1 MNDPEFRQMV
11 NKAIFIV
18 SVVLVF
24 TIPLFFV
31 FKNKLLISE
40 SNLLKD
46 ITNKKEMMIYIT
58 ENNCNKCNTLKKEL
72 DKKDIEYELIN
83 KDKSKDYNK
92 IIQRLGLD
100 SSNIYSPTLIYIEK
114 GELISYMVDIETKES
129 LNDYL
134 KNYK

>member
-46 ITNKKEMMIYIT
+46 ITNKNEMMIYIT

-114 GELISYMVDIETKES
+114 GELISYMVDIESKES

>member
-58 ENNCNKCNTLKKEL
+58 ENNCKKCNTLKKEL

-114 GELISYMVDIETKES
+114 GELISYMVDIESKE
-129 LNDYL
+129 YL
-134 KNYK
+134 KEYLNNYK

>member
-1 MNDPEFRQMV
+1 
-11 NKAIFIV
+11 
-18 SVVLVF
+18 
-24 TIPLFFV
+24 
-31 FKNKLLISE
+31 
-40 SNLLKD
+40 
-46 ITNKKEMMIYIT
+46 MMIYIT

-114 GELISYMVDIETKES
+114 GELISYMVDIESKES

>member
-114 GELISYMVDIETKES
+114 GELISYMVDIESKES

>member
-58 ENNCNKCNTLKKEL
+58 ENNCNKCNTLKREL

>member
-1 MNDPEFRQMV
+1 MNDPEFRQMA

-114 GELISYMVDIETKES
+114 GELISYMVDIESKES